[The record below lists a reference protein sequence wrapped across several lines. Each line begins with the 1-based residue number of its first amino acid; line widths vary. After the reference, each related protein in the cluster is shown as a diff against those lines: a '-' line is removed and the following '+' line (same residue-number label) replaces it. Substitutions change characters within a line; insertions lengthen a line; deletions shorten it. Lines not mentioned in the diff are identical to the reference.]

1 MSTTQIFAVKGMTCA
16 GCQAAVTR
24 VLKRVEGV
32 SDAVVDLQR
41 QEATITFDPTKA
53 TADQFASVVQKAG
66 YELCTK

>member
-1 MSTTQIFAVKGMTCA
+1 MHTTQTFTVKGMTCA
-16 GCQAAVTR
+16 GCQAAVRR
-24 VLKRVEGV
+24 VLERVEGV
-32 SDAVVDLQR
+32 SDAVVDLER